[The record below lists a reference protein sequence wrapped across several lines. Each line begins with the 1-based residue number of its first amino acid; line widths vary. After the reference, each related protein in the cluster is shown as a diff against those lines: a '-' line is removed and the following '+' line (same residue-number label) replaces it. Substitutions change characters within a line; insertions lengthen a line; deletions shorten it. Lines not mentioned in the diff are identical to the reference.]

1 MKATIDLEKVYDK
14 VIYNIFS
21 KIDGAED
28 LQKLIKTR
36 NIEQLAIIGQQKVDE
51 WVEKIMINNMV
62 LKHCTYL
69 TPLFVCFGIM
79 INNMVLKLI

>member
-1 MKATIDLEKVYDK
+1 MKATIDLEKVYDQ

-36 NIEQLAIIGQQKVDE
+36 NMNQLASMGQQRVNE
-51 WVEKIMINNMV
+51 WVEKIMVNV
-62 LKHCTYL
+62 LIKET
-69 TPLFVCFGIM
+69 ID
-79 INNMVLKLI
+79 NVLRQEK

>member
-36 NIEQLAIIGQQKVDE
+36 NIEQLAIIGKQKVDE

>member
-21 KIDGAED
+21 KIDGMED

-36 NIEQLAIIGQQKVDE
+36 NVDQLASMGNKRLMNGSRKS
-51 WVEKIMINNMV
+51 W
-62 LKHCTYL
+62 
-69 TPLFVCFGIM
+69 
-79 INNMVLKLI
+79 

>member
-21 KIDGAED
+21 KIDGTED

-36 NIEQLAIIGQQKVDE
+36 NMDQLASMEQQNVDD
-51 WVEKIMINNMV
+51 WVEKIMVNV
-62 LKHCTYL
+62 LIKET
-69 TPLFVCFGIM
+69 ID
-79 INNMVLKLI
+79 NVLRQER